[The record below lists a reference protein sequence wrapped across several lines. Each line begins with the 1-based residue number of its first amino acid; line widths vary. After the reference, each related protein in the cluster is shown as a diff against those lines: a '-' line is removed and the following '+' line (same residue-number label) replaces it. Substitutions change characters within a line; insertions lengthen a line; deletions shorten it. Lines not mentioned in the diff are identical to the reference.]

1 MGRSPSSLSSRSNSI
16 TPNPTAIS
24 PAPYSASPD
33 PEWWSIDH
41 TSAEDDDDMHDPGT
55 ARKLDRSGHAFTLR
69 GIMNLGCVSLI
80 TAALLMLFAGY
91 PLLEAFRKRDPEQGG
106 SYGLGGVN
114 ATGQIPEFAINF
126 GMIDSDTPQS
136 AHRRTSF
143 DGKPQVLVFSDEFN
157 VDGRTFYPGE
167 DPYWE
172 AVDLHYWGTNN
183 LEWYSP
189 KQITTTEGKLAITL
203 DERETHDLDYA
214 GASIAL
220 PGTSDVWGLW
230 PAFWTMGN
238 LGRAAYGA
246 SLEGLWPYSYDT
258 CDVGTVANQ
267 TYDGVPATVANK
279 EVGSKYHEGEYHP
292 GPIDSKTGE
301 FVGRAAPEIDVFE
314 AQVEIASRTGQVSQ
328 SAQWAPFNANYEF
341 IDKQGT
347 TYEFHNDEAEIN
359 VYLGGVFQ
367 QATSSLATT
376 NQACYSGENP
386 TPNGSCFSEYGVE
399 FSGGPD
405 GHVTWASDGEE
416 TWTLFGSAMGADP
429 VSQIGQRP
437 ISEEPMYI
445 ILNLGISKNFGDVD
459 FEELV
464 FPAIMYVD
472 WVRVYQPEGESHTF
486 MIANIFKNIKRE
498 DNSTSGSGSIQEKSS
513 ADDDDLKPPSR
524 FIDSPFRR
532 PLTFHAFVTP
542 PYPLAPSPGFIMS
555 IRNAV
560 CYSWLNLLLLSA
572 PISWALHQV
581 HISDI
586 GTFVTSIL
594 GVVPLAALLSFATEE
609 VALRTSVPLGG
620 LLNATLGNLVEI
632 IIAILALVRCE
643 ISIVQSSLLG
653 GLLSNILLVLGMS
666 FLAGGIK
673 FSQQSF
679 KQLPASI
686 NTSLLMLSV
695 MSLMVPLA
703 FHTILGDKF
712 PDDPDSEQTFI
723 LQMSRGTSVI
733 LIVIYLCYMAFVF
746 YTHQEEFLDTI
757 DDDEDVP
764 LNPKSS
770 ANQTNSSKADIHA
783 NLQANANSNANKQEQ
798 PQDYSR
804 STSISDDLEAGFK
817 RPQLKRARTAP
828 IIATPLATSTSNYFS
843 STQSDTPRSFTIL
856 VITTILLYFTCEAL
870 VDSIQGISENTSA
883 SKEWIS
889 LIILPIVG
897 NAAEHATA
905 VIAAA
910 KGKQELALAVALGS
924 TVQIAIF
931 VIPLVVLLS
940 WIISKPLTLVFEPM
954 ETMTLFL
961 SVLLAR
967 FAIEDGR
974 SHWLSGC
981 VLFGSY
987 FIIALV
993 FWYFPKQDTFEL
1005 IRCVA

>member
-1 MGRSPSSLSSRSNSI
+1 
-16 TPNPTAIS
+16 
-24 PAPYSASPD
+24 
-33 PEWWSIDH
+33 
-41 TSAEDDDDMHDPGT
+41 
-55 ARKLDRSGHAFTLR
+55 
-69 GIMNLGCVSLI
+69 
-80 TAALLMLFAGY
+80 
-91 PLLEAFRKRDPEQGG
+91 
-106 SYGLGGVN
+106 
-114 ATGQIPEFAINF
+114 
-126 GMIDSDTPQS
+126 
-136 AHRRTSF
+136 
-143 DGKPQVLVFSDEFN
+143 
-157 VDGRTFYPGE
+157 
-167 DPYWE
+167 
-172 AVDLHYWGTNN
+172 
-183 LEWYSP
+183 
-189 KQITTTEGKLAITL
+189 
-203 DERETHDLDYA
+203 
-214 GASIAL
+214 
-220 PGTSDVWGLW
+220 
-230 PAFWTMGN
+230 
-238 LGRAAYGA
+238 
-246 SLEGLWPYSYDT
+246 
-258 CDVGTVANQ
+258 
-267 TYDGVPATVANK
+267 
-279 EVGSKYHEGEYHP
+279 
-292 GPIDSKTGE
+292 
-301 FVGRAAPEIDVFE
+301 
-314 AQVEIASRTGQVSQ
+314 
-328 SAQWAPFNANYEF
+328 
-341 IDKQGT
+341 
-347 TYEFHNDEAEIN
+347 
-359 VYLGGVFQ
+359 
-367 QATSSLATT
+367 
-376 NQACYSGENP
+376 
-386 TPNGSCFSEYGVE
+386 
-399 FSGGPD
+399 
-405 GHVTWASDGEE
+405 
-416 TWTLFGSAMGADP
+416 
-429 VSQIGQRP
+429 
-437 ISEEPMYI
+437 
-445 ILNLGISKNFGDVD
+445 
-459 FEELV
+459 
-464 FPAIMYVD
+464 
-472 WVRVYQPEGESHTF
+472 

-843 STQSDTPRSFTIL
+843 STQSDTPRSFSKRQVEQPRLNVWTSIAIL

-924 TVQIAIF
+924 TVQIAIC
-931 VIPLVVLLS
+931 
-940 WIISKPLTLVFEPM
+940 
-954 ETMTLFL
+954 
-961 SVLLAR
+961 
-967 FAIEDGR
+967 
-974 SHWLSGC
+974 GC
-981 VLFGSY
+981 LCNF
-987 FIIALV
+987 
-993 FWYFPKQDTFEL
+993 K
-1005 IRCVA
+1005 